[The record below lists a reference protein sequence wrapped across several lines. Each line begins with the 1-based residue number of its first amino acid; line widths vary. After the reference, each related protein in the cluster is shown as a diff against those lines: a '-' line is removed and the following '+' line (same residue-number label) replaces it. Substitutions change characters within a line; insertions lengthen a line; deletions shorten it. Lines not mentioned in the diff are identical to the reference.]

1 MVVGVM
7 IFPFLLYLL
16 LLLLLSHLHHLRNDQ
31 LVCDLAYRMMLL
43 YGVLYHLLLLHLN
56 SGRQKLL
63 LLRLF
68 GWEVVEEGD
77 GSVVGEKRG
86 VEYRCPWSG
95 MCRQEERK
103 SERWKERWR
112 MKREVF
118 STDSI
123 FR

>member
-16 LLLLLSHLHHLRNDQ
+16 LLLLSHLHLLRNGP
-31 LVCDLAYRMMLL
+31 LVYDLAYRMMLL
-43 YGVLYHLLLLHLN
+43 YGVLGRLLRLHLS

-68 GWEVVEEGD
+68 VLKVVEEGD

-86 VEYRCPWSG
+86 VEYRCPLFRIYRDVKKDVKVEDG
-95 MCRQEERK
+95 
-103 SERWKERWR
+103 
-112 MKREVF
+112 KRGGE
-118 STDSI
+118 
-123 FR
+123 